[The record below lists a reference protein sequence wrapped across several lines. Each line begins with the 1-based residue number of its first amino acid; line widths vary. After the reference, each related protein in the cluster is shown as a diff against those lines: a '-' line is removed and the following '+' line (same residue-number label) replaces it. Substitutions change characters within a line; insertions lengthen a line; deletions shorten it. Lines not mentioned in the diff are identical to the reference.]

1 MSTQHPTLDKGSS
14 AADAEQFAP
23 VSPPSPMTES
33 KLAECRQPDRNLFE
47 LSAADERVVFCV
59 AHRHG
64 AVQDHIERSER
75 AAHAVLYL
83 TADGER
89 AVERWV
95 SGPIDDLSAVDRAMI
110 VPADAL
116 VEADRAAKRFAPI
129 VHRHP
134 EV

>member
-1 MSTQHPTLDKGSS
+1 
-14 AADAEQFAP
+14 
-23 VSPPSPMTES
+23 MTES

-47 LSAADERVVFCV
+47 LTAADERVVFCV

-83 TADGER
+83 TADGEQV
-89 AVERWV
+89 VERWV
-95 SGPIDDLSAVDRAMI
+95 SGANGDLSAVDRAMV
-110 VPADAL
+110 VPVATL
-116 VEADRAAKRFAPI
+116 VEADRAAKRYAPI
-129 VHRHP
+129 VQRHP